1 MADSFTHLHVHTE
14 FSMLDGA
21 ARVSEVV
28 AKAAADGQP
37 AIGITDHGNM
47 YGILDFYQECKKQ
60 EIGCV
65 IGTELYMAYDHRT
78 ERPPR
83 RGKMD
88 DSGGDAEGGR
98 KAYYHLTALAENNV
112 GYKNLIQLSS
122 RAYME
127 GYYMKPRC
135 DWEMLSDHA
144 EGIIATTGCLGGQVL
159 QELLRDD
166 YDAAVEKAARLQD
179 IFGRDNLFV
188 EIQDH
193 EIP

>member
-1 MADSFTHLHVHTE
+1 MARYATNHTAVVPGRVERGAVGDSFTHLHLHTE

-65 IGTELYMAYDHRT
+65 IGNELYMAYDHRT
-78 ERPPR
+78 ERPPH

-88 DSGGDAEGGR
+88 DSGGGAGGGR
-98 KAYYHLTALAENNV
+98 K
-112 GYKNLIQLSS
+112 
-122 RAYME
+122 
-127 GYYMKPRC
+127 
-135 DWEMLSDHA
+135 
-144 EGIIATTGCLGGQVL
+144 
-159 QELLRDD
+159 
-166 YDAAVEKAARLQD
+166 
-179 IFGRDNLFV
+179 
-188 EIQDH
+188 
-193 EIP
+193 